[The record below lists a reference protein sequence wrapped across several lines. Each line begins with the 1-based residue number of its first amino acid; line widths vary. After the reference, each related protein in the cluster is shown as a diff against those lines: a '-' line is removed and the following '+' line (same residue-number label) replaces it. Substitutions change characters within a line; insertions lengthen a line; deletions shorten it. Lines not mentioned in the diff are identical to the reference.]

1 MGDQTEPQFHAKSF
15 GNSRLSPDRSC
26 PPVVALLLAVGVRQ
40 AVTRNTSLFE
50 QATLHSRD
58 MNAYKWADQYFLMHS
73 YKDMFF
79 RDSGVL
85 PPDFPN
91 TREIKIQI
99 RKWEDMLEKTTMLM
113 PVPGSTARRLRLTVL
128 TKKELREEGRLTSQ
142 ALQQGRKV
150 FNLVLELLRQY
161 MTEESARRGRKFSR
175 QDFAGFRR
183 KFEGEV
189 LELRRDFVKTVGRSQ
204 VDLMKKNVLKGLASE
219 IKQPKQSSK
228 KALLN
233 HSA

>member
-1 MGDQTEPQFHAKSF
+1 
-15 GNSRLSPDRSC
+15 
-26 PPVVALLLAVGVRQ
+26 
-40 AVTRNTSLFE
+40 
-50 QATLHSRD
+50 
-58 MNAYKWADQYFLMHS
+58 MNAYKWADQYFVMHN
-73 YKDMFF
+73 YKNMFF

-161 MTEESARRGRKFSR
+161 MTEESARRGRKFYR

-183 KFEGEV
+183 KLENEV
-189 LELRRDFVKTVGRSQ
+189 WELRRDFVKTVGRSQ
-204 VDLMKKNVLKGLASE
+204 AELMEKNVLKGLASE
-219 IKQPKQSSK
+219 IKQAKQSSK
-228 KALLN
+228 KALLT